1 MFLKLTKVDDTPCK
15 SLTPNENPSSMSS
28 MLSCLA
34 LPAAAPAAAVVSAN
48 AAYAQ
53 RLQAPKPEPGTGTS
67 STGSASVV
75 RSQVPHELFDLGS
88 SLLLGMLGDAWC
100 FELSRFVLM
109 ILTVYLR
116 SREACLKKMISSRN
130 KCQTFPLMGFVDFVA
145 CCTCP
150 WMV

>member
-1 MFLKLTKVDDTPCK
+1 MKLTKVDDTPCK

-53 RLQAPKPEPGTGTS
+53 RLQAPKPEPGG
-67 STGSASVV
+67 TGSTTPSVV

-88 SLLLGMLGDAWC
+88 SLLLGMRL
-100 FELSRFVLM
+100 
-109 ILTVYLR
+109 
-116 SREACLKKMISSRN
+116 
-130 KCQTFPLMGFVDFVA
+130 
-145 CCTCP
+145 
-150 WMV
+150 

>member
-1 MFLKLTKVDDTPCK
+1 
-15 SLTPNENPSSMSS
+15 MSS

-88 SLLLGMLGDAWC
+88 SLFLGMLGDAWC

-116 SREACLKKMISSRN
+116 SREACLKKMISFRN